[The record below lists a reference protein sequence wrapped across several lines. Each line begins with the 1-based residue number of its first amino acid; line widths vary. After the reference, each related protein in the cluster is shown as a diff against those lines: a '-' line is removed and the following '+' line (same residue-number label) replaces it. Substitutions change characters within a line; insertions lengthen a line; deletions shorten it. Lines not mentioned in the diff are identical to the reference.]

1 MNAINSIPAAYRP
14 RGLGPN
20 QQRWLERKFPQITKN
35 VVRTKSH
42 HKDCP
47 HVHTV
52 SAYVCGC
59 NVIERKP

>member
-1 MNAINSIPAAYRP
+1 MNAIPAVKP
-14 RGLGPN
+14 LSPN
-20 QQRWLERKFPQITKN
+20 HERYMREKGWIDRRI
-35 VVRTKSH
+35 VRTKTH
-42 HKDCP
+42 AKDCP